1 MQCPPVK
8 ITYSRWCRVCYKDWS
23 RYLYVCCWHRWLCDS
38 VIMNPFRIASYV
50 NWHHFSKAIKHYE
63 LLHSKERARKQRKT
77 GWNPDQHSLGLLQL
91 SHGYSGIG
99 HIFDMHRP
107 IHTSIYMSTN
117 THRYICT
124 ERDAETGWRERQC
137 RPGTSSAASP
147 DVENKSGPLST
158 GIHPQTAC
166 PPRRPLALYQP
177 PHIFCRL
184 GQTSLRCL
192 LLLHTQQAHKQ
203 HLAAA
208 NFNPTEEDEGEG
220 EGRCRDAVW
229 WRETSTVGRKERR
242 RRCASGK
249 PGSKQP
255 DSGLAQEF
263 PQSCSSPYLLLLLL
277 RWSVCAFVLLCVC
290 KRE

>member
-1 MQCPPVK
+1 MPKQRSPEGWEEENLFSSQHSVCKNITSDSGRDKVTRHAFINVKHVFSLMHTLVTSCQIDLTAQGLMVRLMQCPPVK
-8 ITYSRWCRVCYKDWS
+8 ITYSICCRVCYKDWS
-23 RYLYVCCWHRWLCDS
+23 RYLSVCCWHRWLCDS

-50 NWHHFSKAIKHYE
+50 NWHHFSKAMKHYE
-63 LLHSKERARKQRKT
+63 VLHSMERARKQRKT
-77 GWNPDQHSLGLLQL
+77 GWNPDQHFLGLLQL
-91 SHGYSGIG
+91 SHWFSGIG

-124 ERDAETGWRERQC
+124 ERDAENGWRERQC

-184 GQTSLRCL
+184 G
-192 LLLHTQQAHKQ
+192 
-203 HLAAA
+203 
-208 NFNPTEEDEGEG
+208 
-220 EGRCRDAVW
+220 
-229 WRETSTVGRKERR
+229 
-242 RRCASGK
+242 
-249 PGSKQP
+249 
-255 DSGLAQEF
+255 
-263 PQSCSSPYLLLLLL
+263 
-277 RWSVCAFVLLCVC
+277 
-290 KRE
+290 